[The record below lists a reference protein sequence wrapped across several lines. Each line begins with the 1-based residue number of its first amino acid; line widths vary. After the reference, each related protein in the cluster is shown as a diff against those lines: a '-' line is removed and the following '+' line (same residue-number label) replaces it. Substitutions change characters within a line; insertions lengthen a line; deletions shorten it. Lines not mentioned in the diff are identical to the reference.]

1 MVLLI
6 TFIITE
12 ILSIFL
18 IYAWINLYNRI
29 KKELDEPPSFRSIKT
44 QTTDDPEKEEAISLK
59 ANDNRQGNDVSIYN
73 NENFSNK
80 RNKKGSRNNR
90 IGTIDSQDLI
100 VK

>member
-1 MVLLI
+1 MVLGT

-18 IYAWINLYNRI
+18 LYAWINLYKRI

-59 ANDNRQGNDVSIYN
+59 SNDNRQGNDVSIYN
-73 NENFSNK
+73 NENIPNK
-80 RNKKGSRNNR
+80 RNKKVSGNNR
-90 IGTIDSQDLI
+90 IGTTDSQDLI